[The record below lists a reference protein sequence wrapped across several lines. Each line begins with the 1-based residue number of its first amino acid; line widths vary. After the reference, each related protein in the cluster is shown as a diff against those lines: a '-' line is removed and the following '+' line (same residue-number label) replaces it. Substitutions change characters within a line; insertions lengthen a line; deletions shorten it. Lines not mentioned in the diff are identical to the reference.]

1 MRSQFLKVSALALA
15 SALFTPF
22 TLGQEAEG
30 EVEAPPPPTPQEI
43 AAENLDQLL
52 ELVERG
58 QARASAENQAREQ
71 RFSSDKANQA
81 KALKRAEDERLREE
95 RRSARLEK
103 KFEEN
108 ELLIAAKQEQLKERL
123 GTLSELFGH
132 LTAASGDLASNVEVS
147 LVSSE
152 YPGRLAQAERQD
164 EGTDSEEGVHDRRD
178 SG

>member
-15 SALFTPF
+15 SALFTPL
-22 TLGQEAEG
+22 TLGQEAEA
-30 EVEAPPPPTPQEI
+30 EVEAPPPPTPQEV

-71 RFSSDKANQA
+71 RFSSDKANQT

-132 LTAASGDLASNVEVS
+132 LTAASG
-147 LVSSE
+147 
-152 YPGRLAQAERQD
+152 
-164 EGTDSEEGVHDRRD
+164 
-178 SG
+178 